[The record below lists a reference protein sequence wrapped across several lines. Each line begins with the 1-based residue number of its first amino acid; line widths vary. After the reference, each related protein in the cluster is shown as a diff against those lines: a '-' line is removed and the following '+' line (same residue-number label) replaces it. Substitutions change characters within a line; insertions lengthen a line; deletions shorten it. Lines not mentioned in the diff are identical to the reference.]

1 MRRRQLAISLV
12 FVLLLADEARA
23 LCGDVTDDG
32 KRTASDALAVLRVAV
47 GQPDNLVCAG
57 EGPSRLRYYND
68 FQCGGQAATS
78 TASFNSLTFQAD
90 SGAASDYQIVD
101 LTEISA
107 VEIDLCGGVFAF
119 DGPIFLPLDRS
130 ITFWM
135 VLLDPAVYQFP
146 GIEVPAQ
153 LILTDDGTAASALS
167 ASRSMTPS
175 AASSVLYGGM
185 RD

>member
-1 MRRRQLAISLV
+1 MRRLQLAISLV

-47 GQPDNLVCAG
+47 GQPDTLVCAG

-68 FQCGGQAATS
+68 FQCGGEVATS
-78 TASFNSLTFQAD
+78 TASFNDFTFQAD
-90 SGAASDYQIVD
+90 SGATSDYQSVD

-107 VEIDLCGGVFAF
+107 IDIDLCGGLFAF
-119 DGPIFLPLDRS
+119 DGPIHLPPDRS

-135 VLLDPAVYQFP
+135 LLLDPAVYQFP

-153 LILTDDGTAASALS
+153 LVLADDGTDASAFSTS
-167 ASRSMTPS
+167 ASMTPS
-175 AASSVLYGGM
+175 AASSVLYGGV
-185 RD
+185 RR